1 MSQTAS
7 GFGLNAI
14 GQIAVTVTD
23 LPRAIAFYRDTL
35 GMRFLF
41 QAGTMVF
48 FDCGG
53 IRLLLGLPEAAG
65 PAAGRISSVIYYKV
79 ADIQEAHKTLLARG
93 VAFLS
98 PPHVVAR
105 LADYDLWLAEF
116 RDPDSNI
123 LALMSEVRH

>member
-1 MSQTAS
+1 MSQSAS
-7 GFGLNAI
+7 SFGLNAI
-14 GQIAVTVTD
+14 GQIGVTVAD

-65 PAAGRISSVIYYKV
+65 PAAGRISSIIYYKV
-79 ADIQEAHKTLLARG
+79 TDIQEAHKTLVARG
-93 VAFLS
+93 VAFLAS
-98 PPHVVAR
+98 PRLVAR
-105 LADYDLWLAEF
+105 LADHDLWLAEF
-116 RDPDSNI
+116 RDPDGNF

>member
-35 GMRFLF
+35 GIRFLF

-53 IRLLLGLPEAAG
+53 IRLLLGLPEATG

-79 ADIQEAHKTLLARG
+79 TDIQEAHKTLLARG

-105 LADYDLWLAEF
+105 LTDYDLWLAEF